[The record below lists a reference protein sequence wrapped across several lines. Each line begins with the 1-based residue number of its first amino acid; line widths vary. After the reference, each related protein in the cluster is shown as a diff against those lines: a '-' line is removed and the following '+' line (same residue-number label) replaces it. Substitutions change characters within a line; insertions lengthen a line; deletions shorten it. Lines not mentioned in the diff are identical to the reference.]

1 MGFLGNIL
9 KRNSE
14 IDLMLDI
21 NLIEDTS
28 NRIQMKKLAIQTC
41 INFISRTISM
51 SEFRIR
57 DGDKSLKGELY
68 YRLNVRPNI
77 NQSAATFW
85 QQVIYKLIYDN
96 ECLIIQSDTQDLLV
110 ADSFT
115 RVKYAVYGDVFKD
128 VIIKDHEF
136 KRSFKR
142 EDVLYLEYSN
152 EKLTPLLDGLY
163 KDYGELFGRIV
174 DAQKRKNQIRG
185 TVDVNDVLGKDPKT
199 TERLQTF
206 IDKLYNAFSKKDIAV
221 VPQQKGFAYQEHS
234 KETKAQSVEEV
245 DKVADG
251 FLKQVARALN
261 IPPALILGEMAD
273 IEKPT
278 RNYML
283 FCIDP
288 FIKSIGDEFN
298 GQLFT
303 RTEYFNGKKMDI
315 RRPSYR
321 DIFDVAA
328 AVDKLRASGVANGND
343 LRDKLGWEEVD
354 NPILERYYITKNY
367 TDDLEGGENE

>member
-1 MGFLGNIL
+1 
-9 KRNSE
+9 
-14 IDLMLDI
+14 
-21 NLIEDTS
+21 
-28 NRIQMKKLAIQTC
+28 MKKLAIQTC